1 MRPVALQTVVRAVV
15 PRRVRN
21 SLRSPAKLAEW
32 CWDSAKFSLGAT
44 QTLQLLPD
52 WSIRCHPEAYRVTYQ
67 AQVLDQEQR
76 EEFLGF
82 VSHCSNQMFLF
93 DIGAHFGIFSLA
105 AAHFG
110 GRALAIDPSPV
121 AMRMVEMQAAIN
133 GLTSRIHPIRAAA
146 SESSGTLEMLG
157 SGVFSHGYL
166 RVVKGRSKYDLTQ
179 VNAITIDEMVQEF
192 GVPTHIKVDVEGH
205 EHAVLRGAGATLSNH
220 LPILFLELHNELI
233 RSEGLDPSAILD
245 QLHQIG
251 YCTFTAKGELASRD
265 AILSRPIVRIISK
278 PRTFSPT
285 SIQKCSPKY

>member
-1 MRPVALQTVVRAVV
+1 MHPKAIAFMRAVV

-21 SLRSPAKLAEW
+21 SLRSPAKLARW
-32 CWDSAKFSLGAT
+32 CWDSAKFSLGT
-44 QTLQLLPD
+44 IRTLQLLPD

-67 AQVLDQEQR
+67 AQILDQEQR

-82 VSHCSNQMFLF
+82 VSHCSHKTFLF

-110 GRALAIDPSPV
+110 GRAVAIDPSEA

-133 GLTSRIHPIRAAA
+133 GLSSRIHAIRAAA
-146 SESSGTLEMLG
+146 SDVSGTLEMLG

-166 RVVKGRSKYDLTQ
+166 RVVKGRSKHDLTQ
-179 VNAITIDEMVQEF
+179 VNALTIDEMAQAF

-205 EHAVLRGAGATLSNH
+205 EHAVLRGARETLSKS
-220 LPILFLELHNELI
+220 LPILFLELHNEMI
-233 RSEGLDPSAILD
+233 RSEGLDANAILD

-265 AILSRPIVRIISK
+265 AILSRPIVRIICK
-278 PRTFSPT
+278 PRAFSRTP
-285 SIQKCSPKY
+285 I